1 MVEVH
6 NSEGNMT
13 LSKKLE
19 LAGGIL
25 TGVLGLLPPFCK
37 HGAHVFELFR
47 LWPGLFLDA
56 ILLFVIPGFLV
67 AIGSILHAARGKTS
81 GFVLLL
87 VGSIFLTVMTL
98 VYVVGGA
105 IFYVFGLAGG
115 IVILSQSLTAILTVI
130 SSAVGGN
137 ASQ

>member
-1 MVEVH
+1 
-6 NSEGNMT
+6 
-13 LSKKLE
+13 
-19 LAGGIL
+19 
-25 TGVLGLLPPFCK
+25 
-37 HGAHVFELFR
+37 
-47 LWPGLFLDA
+47 
-56 ILLFVIPGFLV
+56 LLFVIPGLLV
-67 AIGSILHAARGKTS
+67 AIGSILHTARGKTS

-115 IVILSQSLTAILTVI
+115 IVILSQALTAILTVI

-137 ASQ
+137 VSQ